1 MFDINPFSITKRNL
15 TGKSWMKIFLS
26 ITIFISQI
34 GQSFRDSANDAWAI
48 DISQK
53 EERGKINGVKNT
65 RFSLA

>member
-1 MFDINPFSITKRNL
+1 MFDINPFSITKRDL

-34 GQSFRDSANDAWAI
+34 EQSFPDSTNDAWAI

-65 RFSLA
+65 RFSSA